1 MAHVVPASTG
11 VTRHPLRQSLPPVEP
26 VAIDVGKPRSAQED
40 VAFFLVSF
48 ASAFIILYG
57 FII

>member
-1 MAHVVPASTG
+1 MSPAADDSAG
-11 VTRHPLRQSLPPVEP
+11 HPLRRTLPPAEP
-26 VAIDVGKPRSAQED
+26 IVPGRTKAQED
-40 VAFFLVSF
+40 VAFFLISF

>member
-1 MAHVVPASTG
+1 MARFLP
-11 VTRHPLRQSLPPVEP
+11 VTNEGARHPLRRGLRPPE
-26 VAIDVGKPRSAQED
+26 VATGHRKAHED

>member
-1 MAHVVPASTG
+1 MTEVQPAAIEK
-11 VTRHPLRQSLPPVEP
+11 VRHPLRRFRMPDALAEEQS
-26 VAIDVGKPRSAQED
+26 RSVQED

-57 FII
+57 FVL

>member
-1 MAHVVPASTG
+1 MARFLP
-11 VTRHPLRQSLPPVEP
+11 VTNAAARHPLRRVLPAPSE
-26 VAIDVGKPRSAQED
+26 ADMMRRSGPHED

-48 ASAFIILYG
+48 SCAFIILYG

>member
-1 MAHVVPASTG
+1 MARFLP
-11 VTRHPLRQSLPPVEP
+11 VTNEGARHPLRRSLPPP
-26 VAIDVGKPRSAQED
+26 PLHANANPRSQAHED

-48 ASAFIILYG
+48 ACAFIILYG